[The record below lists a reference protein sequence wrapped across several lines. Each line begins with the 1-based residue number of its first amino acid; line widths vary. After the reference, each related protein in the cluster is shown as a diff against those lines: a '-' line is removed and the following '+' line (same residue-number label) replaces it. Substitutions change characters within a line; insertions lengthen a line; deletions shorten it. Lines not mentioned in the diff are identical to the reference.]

1 MMKNIQKTTILAV
14 ASSFLLM
21 NSCRSNDTE
30 NTLMASGTSAVNIQ
44 FSGTDFADET
54 GNAQASMGKSGILA
68 NTVQSRSVLVDPSHV
83 LTVQYAPATNTLK
96 TSAGINGMAA
106 VDGNPLTSGTK
117 FRILA
122 YNGNN
127 TTAESQSDYTVGANG
142 VITGNPLMLTNGA
155 TYTIVA
161 YSYGSSYLPSI
172 TNDTQ
177 SVPYNNTP
185 GNRDLMYQKLTFQP
199 NGANGVN
206 TITIKLRHV
215 TTQITT
221 IIDAASY
228 GGGNITNIQNAKI
241 TPHYTNGNL
250 ALASGTITG
259 PGTNTTNTLTG
270 LSTIDPNG
278 IPLAFPNLSTPNLVQ
293 SANPIMINANQ
304 RGTFSADIAL
314 NNGPLKNVGLP
325 DSFLIKPGYR
335 RNLTIKLAR
344 CGANVLGK
352 DRNFMCHNLGADY
365 TVNPDPN
372 DPTTDKAKLHGA
384 KYQWGALTE
393 TVSMELDQSGNFVSF
408 TDNGN
413 NNSQWGTPG
422 GLNNPCPQGYRM
434 PTRQE
439 MESLFGFNGVDNQN
453 NTSTFTGTPWVG
465 GINNYGNFRTIISK
479 TNPAYSISLPA
490 AGYRSSSGSPIM
502 LRGFV
507 GWYWTASPGSFG
519 YYYLQIQGTNDGT
532 TATGV
537 YQNAGGGALS
547 VRCIADQ

>member
-30 NTLMASGTSAVNIQ
+30 NTLIASGTSAVNIQ

-54 GNAQASMGKSGILA
+54 GSAQASVGKSGIVA
-68 NTVQSRSVLVDPSHV
+68 NTIQSRSVLVDPSHV
-83 LTVQYAPATNTLK
+83 LTVQYAPATNALK

-106 VDGNPLTSGTK
+106 VDGNAMTPGTK

-127 TTAESQSDYTVGANG
+127 TTAESQSDYTVGASG
-142 VITGNPLMLTNGA
+142 AITGAPLMLTNGA

-161 YSYGSSYLPSI
+161 YSYGSSYLPPI
-172 TNDTQ
+172 TNNIQ
-177 SVPYNNTP
+177 SVPYDNTP

-199 NGANGVN
+199 NGNNGVN

-228 GGGNITNIQNAKI
+228 GSGNITNIQNAKI

-259 PGTNTTNTLTG
+259 PGTNTTNALTG

-278 IPLAFPNLSTPNLVQ
+278 VPLVFPNLSTPNLVQ
-293 SANPIMINANQ
+293 TANPIMINANQ

-344 CGANVLGK
+344 CGANILGK

-365 TVNPDPN
+365 TVNPDPT

-384 KYQWGALTE
+384 KYQWGAPTE
-393 TVSMELDQSGNFVSF
+393 TVSMEQDQSAAIVTYSS
-408 TDNGN
+408 NGN
-413 NNSQWGTPG
+413 VTSGWDKPG
-422 GLNNPCPQGYRM
+422 GLNNPCPEGYRM
-434 PTRQE
+434 PTSQE
-439 MESLFGFNGVDNQN
+439 LGSLFGYNGVDNQY
-453 NTSTFTGTPWVG
+453 NTSTFTGTPWVP
-465 GINNYGNFRTIISK
+465 GINNYGNFRTITSK
-479 TNPAYSISLPA
+479 NNPAYSISLPA
-490 AGYRSSSGSPIM
+490 AGYRQGSGTSIQN
-502 LRGFV
+502 RGFL
-507 GWYWTASPGSFG
+507 GWYWTATNST
-519 YYYLQIQGTNDGT
+519 YLQIQGTKDGLT
-532 TATGV
+532 LNGV
-537 YQNAGGGALS
+537 YPGGSGVAMS
-547 VRCIADQ
+547 VRCISDQ